1 MRPVVSSQLGGPTSV
16 PVPSR
21 AAPRAMSVI
30 VRPARRGD
38 AVLITALI
46 RELADYERLAHEAK
60 ARPEDLETALFGL
73 APRAFCEIAEVDGE
87 AVGFALWFYN
97 FSTFVGRSGL
107 YLEDLFVRPQA
118 RGRGAGLALLRQ
130 LARRCL
136 AEDLGR
142 MEWAVLDWNAPALR
156 FYDALGSRSLD
167 DWRIRRLTGDALA
180 RLAEG

>member
-1 MRPVVSSQLGGPTSV
+1 
-16 PVPSR
+16 
-21 AAPRAMSVI
+21 MSVA
-30 VRPARRGD
+30 VRSARRD
-38 AVLITALI
+38 DCALVAALI
-46 RELADYERLAHEAK
+46 RELAVYERLEHEAK
-60 ARPEDLETALFGL
+60 ATPADLAAALFEP
-73 APRAFCEIAEVDGE
+73 APRAFCEIVEVDGE

-118 RGRGAGLALLRQ
+118 RGVGAGKALLRA
-130 LARRCL
+130 LAQRCV

-167 DWRIRRLTGDALA
+167 DWRIRRLTGEALT
-180 RLAEG
+180 RLAGL